1 MPVISST
8 KPPSV
13 PQASGGSTL
22 PDGGT
27 TLKAFFRTFFATLL
41 ALVVL
46 IAVVVGVVAVKSG
59 QKPKIKD
66 HSYLVVDIY
75 GEIQEYD
82 PPCGVM
88 SEMLGGEPETLHRI
102 LGNLEKAAVD
112 DRIDGVVMKLSAS
125 NTLGT
130 AMRGEVREAVKKV
143 RASGK
148 KVYAFTDYMD
158 SRIYMV
164 AAACDSIYMPSTAY
178 INFTGFR
185 VASTHFKGT
194 LDKLGIK
201 PNLHKIKDYKSA
213 AELVTRSDM
222 SPEAREMYGWMLD
235 EGWDYYVS
243 CLGEDRSL
251 TEEQIIENMDYALMR
266 PVEAVER
273 GLVDRL
279 LYWDEL
285 VGMLK
290 REKDEKL
297 RTVSM
302 SRYGDEDPKDLG
314 LKGKKKIAVVH
325 AQGMIGGRKSKV
337 DPVLGMLMG
346 HESVNSDLRKA
357 MEDDD
362 VAAIVFRVNSGG
374 GESLTSDM
382 IGHQVHVAAQ
392 IKPVVVSMVN
402 VAASGGYMISYRASK
417 MVADPMT
424 VTGSIG
430 SISMKFNMKGLYD
443 KLGMTQDYVTKG
455 PKALLFSDTRD
466 FTPEERARFEKNHWE
481 DFNAWLAD
489 VAAFRG
495 MTFEEAEKL
504 AHGRIWSGRQAK
516 ENGLID
522 EVGGLDRAIEIAK
535 ELAEIPAEEKV
546 TVVHYPE
553 KKDLLDMILSGG
565 GDGMAASAARWALYR
580 FIREDLVGTME
591 MLGEG
596 RYDYLADPIE

>member
-1 MPVISST
+1 M
-8 KPPSV
+8 
-13 PQASGGSTL
+13 
-22 PDGGT
+22 
-27 TLKAFFRTFFATLL
+27 KAFFRTFFATLL

-46 IAVVVGVVAVKSG
+46 VAAVIGVIAVKSS

-75 GEIQEYD
+75 GEVFEYD
-82 PPCGVM
+82 PPGGILA
-88 SEMLGGEPETLHRI
+88 EILGGGPETLHRI

-112 DRIDGVVMKLSAS
+112 DRIDGVIMKLSAS
-125 NTLGT
+125 NTMGS
-130 AMRGEVREAVKKV
+130 AMRGEVRDAVKKV

-158 SRIYMV
+158 SRIYLV
-164 AAACDSIYMPSTAY
+164 AAACDTVYLPPTAY
-178 INFTGFR
+178 INVTGFR
-185 VASTHFKGT
+185 VVSTHFKGT
-194 LDKLGIK
+194 LEKLGIK

-213 AELVTRSDM
+213 AELVTRSDL

-235 EGWDYYVS
+235 EGWDHYIA
-243 CLGEDRSL
+243 CLEEDRGLS
-251 TEEQIIENMDYALMR
+251 EEQIIENMDYALLR

-285 VGMLK
+285 EDMLK
-290 REKDEKL
+290 YEDDEKL
-297 RTVSM
+297 RAVSM
-302 SRYGDEDPKDLG
+302 SRYEDEDPKDLG
-314 LKGKKKIAVVH
+314 LKGDKKIAVVH

-337 DPVLGMLMG
+337 DPMFGMLMG
-346 HESVNSDLRKA
+346 HECVNADIRKA
-357 MEDDD
+357 MEDED

-374 GESLTSDM
+374 GESLASDL
-382 IGHQVHVAAQ
+382 IGHQVHVATRT
-392 IKPVVVSMVN
+392 KPVVVSMVN
-402 VAASGGYMISYRASK
+402 VAASGGYSISYRANK
-417 MVADPMT
+417 IVADHMT

-430 SISMKFNMKGLYD
+430 SISMKFNMKGFYD
-443 KLGMTQDYVTKG
+443 KLGITHDALTKG
-455 PKALLFSDTRD
+455 PKALLWSDSRD
-466 FTPEERARFEKNHWE
+466 FTPEERARFEENHWQ

-489 VAAFRG
+489 VAVFRG

-504 AHGRIWSGRQAK
+504 AHGRVFSGRQAK

-535 ELAEIPAEEKV
+535 ELAEIPADEKV

-553 KKDLLDMILSGG
+553 EKDIVDVILSGG
-565 GDGMAASAARWALYR
+565 DMVATATRWVLYR
-580 FIREDLVGTME
+580 FIREDLARTVQTLE
-591 MLGEG
+591 EG

>member
-1 MPVISST
+1 M
-8 KPPSV
+8 
-13 PQASGGSTL
+13 
-22 PDGGT
+22 
-27 TLKAFFRTFFATLL
+27 KAFFRSFFATLL
-41 ALVVL
+41 AIVVLVV
-46 IAVVVGVVAVKSG
+46 AVVGVVAIKSS

-66 HSYLVVDIY
+66 NSYLVVDIY
-75 GEIQEYD
+75 GEILEYD
-82 PPCGVM
+82 PPGGVM
-88 SEMLGGEPETLHRI
+88 SEVLGGGPETLQRI
-102 LGNLEKAAVD
+102 LDNLEKASVD
-112 DRIDGVVMKLSAS
+112 DRIEGVIMKLSAN

-148 KVYAFTDYMD
+148 KVYAFTDYMN
-158 SRIYMV
+158 SSIYMV
-164 AAACDSIYMPSTAY
+164 AAACDSIYMPPTAY
-178 INFTGFR
+178 INFIGFS
-185 VASTHFKGT
+185 VGSSHFKGT

-213 AELVTRSDM
+213 AELVTRTDM

-235 EGWDYYVS
+235 EGWDYYIS
-243 CLGEDRSL
+243 CVGEDRGL
-251 TEEQIIENMDYALMR
+251 TEEQIVECMDYAVMR

-285 VGMLK
+285 EGMLK
-290 REKDEKL
+290 QEKDEGL

-302 SRYGDEDPKDLG
+302 CRYEEEDPKDLG
-314 LKGKKKIAVVH
+314 LEGDEKIAVVH
-325 AQGMIGGRKSKV
+325 AQGMIGGRKSKI
-337 DPVLGMLMG
+337 DPMLGMLMG
-346 HESVNSDLRKA
+346 HESVNADLRRA

-382 IGHQVHVAAQ
+382 IGHQVHIAAQ
-392 IKPVVVSMVN
+392 AKPVVVSMVN

-417 MVADPMT
+417 MIADPMT

-430 SISMKFNMKGLYD
+430 SISMKFNMKGFYD
-443 KLGMTQDYVTKG
+443 KLGMTQDFVAKG
-455 PKALLFSDTRD
+455 PKALMWSDSRD
-466 FTPEERARFEKNHWE
+466 FSADERARFEQNHWE

-522 EVGGLDRAIEIAK
+522 DVGGLDRAIEIAK
-535 ELAEIPAEEKV
+535 ELAEIPADEKV

-553 KKDLLDMILSGG
+553 KRDLFDIILGG
-565 GDGMAASAARWALYR
+565 GDVVAAAARWTLYR
-580 FIREDLVGTME
+580 IIREDLRGTIEMME
-591 MLGEG
+591 EG
-596 RYDYLADPIE
+596 RFDYVADPIE